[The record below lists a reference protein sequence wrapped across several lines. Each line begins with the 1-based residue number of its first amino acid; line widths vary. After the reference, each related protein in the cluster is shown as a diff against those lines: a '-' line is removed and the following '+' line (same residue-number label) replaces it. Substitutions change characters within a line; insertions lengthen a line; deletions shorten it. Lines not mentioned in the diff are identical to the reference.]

1 MLYKSL
7 KVSLAG
13 LAIICSFTVAAIA
26 AATVNKETMT
36 NNERVAGLRVT
47 KEIFGKMPDG
57 APVAKYVLA
66 NIHEVRV
73 GILTYGGI
81 IQSVVVPDKNGKLQD
96 VALGFDNLDQYIKES
111 PYFGAIIG
119 RYGNRIAKGQF
130 KLDGKQYQVPTND
143 APNALHG
150 GPKGF
155 DKEVWAASP
164 IEGANWVGVELTY
177 LSPDGQMGF
186 PGNLEVTIRYT
197 LDNDNELA
205 IHYSA
210 VTDKDTIVNL
220 TNHTYFNLAG
230 AGNGNVLDQVA
241 MMNANEFTPV
251 DKTLIPTLAVRVT
264 DPESGRMVEMYT
276 TEPGVQF
283 YTGNFLDGTLN
294 GKNGSTYQ
302 HWGAFTLEAQHYP
315 DSPNHTNF
323 PSTELRPGG
332 KYTQTTIY
340 KFLPI

>member
-13 LAIICSFTVAAIA
+13 LAIICSFTIAGIA

-57 APVAKYVLA
+57 APVAKYVLT

-81 IQSVVVPDKNGKLQD
+81 IQSIVVPDKNGKLQD
-96 VALGFDNLDQYIKES
+96 VALGFDNLDQYIKEN

-130 KLDGKQYQVPTND
+130 KLDGKQYQVP
-143 APNALHG
+143 
-150 GPKGF
+150 
-155 DKEVWAASP
+155 
-164 IEGANWVGVELTY
+164 
-177 LSPDGQMGF
+177 
-186 PGNLEVTIRYT
+186 
-197 LDNDNELA
+197 
-205 IHYSA
+205 
-210 VTDKDTIVNL
+210 
-220 TNHTYFNLAG
+220 
-230 AGNGNVLDQVA
+230 
-241 MMNANEFTPV
+241 
-251 DKTLIPTLAVRVT
+251 
-264 DPESGRMVEMYT
+264 
-276 TEPGVQF
+276 
-283 YTGNFLDGTLN
+283 
-294 GKNGSTYQ
+294 
-302 HWGAFTLEAQHYP
+302 
-315 DSPNHTNF
+315 DSPNHINF
-323 PSTELRPGG
+323 PSTELRPGE